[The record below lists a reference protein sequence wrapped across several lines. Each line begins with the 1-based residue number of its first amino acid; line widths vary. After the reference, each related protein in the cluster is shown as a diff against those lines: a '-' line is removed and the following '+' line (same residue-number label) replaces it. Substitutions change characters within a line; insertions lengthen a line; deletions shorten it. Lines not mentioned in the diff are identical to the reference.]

1 MLLKNVNMKKV
12 IYLLLLFV
20 VCSCMGEQESNKSQV
35 TFKSNIKVIERY
47 LKGETIKG
55 TGLDDSVTFFEELT
69 KIESNIFEG
78 IDKLSD
84 PTEKNLQDW
93 KDWYK
98 INKTKLYWDEKEQM
112 IKIKE

>member
-1 MLLKNVNMKKV
+1 MKKV

-20 VCSCMGEQESNKSQV
+20 VCSCIGQQEPNKSQV
-35 TFKSNIKVIERY
+35 IFKSNIKVIERY
-47 LKGETIKG
+47 LNEETIKG

-69 KIESNIFEG
+69 KIKSNIFEG

-93 KDWYK
+93 KGWYK

-112 IKIKE
+112 VKVKE